1 MMSAG
6 IPTEPRA
13 PASLAATRT
22 ATWVAAAAALAAA
35 AVGLAW
41 GTHVAGGSDSY
52 CYLSQ
57 AELLASGR
65 VVQEQPLAPIAPW
78 ENGAEAFMPAGHV
91 PASAPAGAA
100 APMCPPGYPMLMA
113 MARLIAGRPA
123 MFAVVP
129 VLGAIAVW
137 GTFLLGRR
145 IAGPAAGALA
155 ALLLAAS
162 PPFLYQIVQ
171 PMSDVPAA
179 AAWALAALAVTD
191 ARFASSARSAWLAG
205 VASGAALIIRPNLVP
220 VAAVTAFAVFV
231 QRPLHVRR
239 LARTWAMFG
248 AGLLPFVAAILLL
261 QKAMYG
267 GALQSG
273 YGALGDLFSVDHVR
287 QNMRRYPLWLVQ
299 TETPIVLCAIA
310 APWLVLSP
318 VAARQCVWLMAF
330 AGTVLACY
338 LPYVVFD
345 AWWYLRFVLPA
356 YPAILALTAAA
367 IVGAL
372 RYLPGPAGVLGLSA
386 AALVSIVLVRGAI
399 DRHAFGLRDFELR
412 FRLAGE
418 YVESQ
423 LPANAAVVTAQESGS
438 VRFYSGRLTLAWR
451 ELPEGRLE
459 RALNFLRTQ
468 GYRPYLL
475 LERWEQADFVAK
487 FGSSSP
493 LGTLAWPAVADINH
507 EVRIYDPDDYARYR
521 AGVRIATD
529 RLWIHYGQR
538 RPISLILRDTRARPQ

>member
-1 MMSAG
+1 
-6 IPTEPRA
+6 
-13 PASLAATRT
+13 
-22 ATWVAAAAALAAA
+22 
-35 AVGLAW
+35 
-41 GTHVAGGSDSY
+41 
-52 CYLSQ
+52 
-57 AELLASGR
+57 
-65 VVQEQPLAPIAPW
+65 
-78 ENGAEAFMPAGHV
+78 
-91 PASAPAGAA
+91 
-100 APMCPPGYPMLMA
+100 
-113 MARLIAGRPA
+113 
-123 MFAVVP
+123 
-129 VLGAIAVW
+129 
-137 GTFLLGRR
+137 
-145 IAGPAAGALA
+145 
-155 ALLLAAS
+155 
-162 PPFLYQIVQ
+162 
-171 PMSDVPAA
+171 
-179 AAWALAALAVTD
+179 
-191 ARFASSARSAWLAG
+191 
-205 VASGAALIIRPNLVP
+205 
-220 VAAVTAFAVFV
+220 
-231 QRPLHVRR
+231 
-239 LARTWAMFG
+239 
-248 AGLLPFVAAILLL
+248 
-261 QKAMYG
+261 
-267 GALQSG
+267 
-273 YGALGDLFSVDHVR
+273 
-287 QNMRRYPLWLVQ
+287 
-299 TETPIVLCAIA
+299 
-310 APWLVLSP
+310 
-318 VAARQCVWLMAF
+318 MAF

-372 RYLPGPAGVLGLSA
+372 RYLPRPAGVLGLSA